1 MEAALAAFAEAD
13 KDGKGHLSYAQAGDL
28 IVKLFNLSV
37 RLRLTRAATDRADMQ
52 AEGDDAV
59 ELRRKVTMLAGNI
72 DKDMSGTIE
81 MDEVLEVYGKLFAKK
96 GN

>member
-1 MEAALAAFAEAD
+1 
-13 KDGKGHLSYAQAGDL
+13 
-28 IVKLFNLSV
+28 
-37 RLRLTRAATDRADMQ
+37 MQ